1 MTAPWIAAFI
11 VQWILVLGLAGVV
24 LGVLR
29 RTTAALSVTAPSP
42 QVDQGPPPGAP
53 LPLLEGT
60 DIDGQP
66 TDTSDLVGDRF
77 VLLALSPG
85 CGPCKA
91 LAEDLDGAAPQL
103 LARVVVA
110 SPGTDLGPLGL
121 PGGVRTV
128 ALGDRRLS
136 EVLGVT
142 ATPYALA
149 VAADGIVEAARI
161 VNTAD
166 DVSRLLGIP
175 AGPQPVSLQGT
186 APGSASRSL

>member
-11 VQWILVLGLAGVV
+11 VQWILVVGLAGVV

-29 RTTAALSVTAPSP
+29 RTTAALSVTVPSP

-77 VLLALSPG
+77 VLLTLSPG
-85 CGPCKA
+85 CGPCRA
-91 LAEDLDGAAPQL
+91 LAEDLVGAAPQL
-103 LARVVVA
+103 LARIVVA
-110 SPGTDLGPLGL
+110 SPGTDLGPLSL
-121 PGGVRTV
+121 PGGVRAV

-142 ATPYALA
+142 ATPYAFA
-149 VAADGIVEAARI
+149 VAADGTVEAARI

-166 DVSRLLGIP
+166 DVSRLLGHLEN
-175 AGPQPVSLQGT
+175 PQPVKLLTPPAHPAGR
-186 APGSASRSL
+186 AL